1 VVTEFAMKRAWYSCS
16 AMLRLYDTAVD
27 NPALEPRRDLGLTHA
42 TSLVVGVIIGTGI
55 FLKTASMAQSV
66 GTPLLVLAAWV
77 AAGGVAMLGALCFAE
92 LGALLPR
99 AGGEYVY
106 LRTAY
111 GEVPGFLFACNAFV
125 LNGAAVAAYGA
136 AVAIFLSDI
145 HPFGARWYAHTL
157 HLGGATYVFEF
168 GMRQLIAVAVIGF
181 FTLINS
187 LGVMLG
193 GRVQT
198 VLTVTKVAAV
208 LAVAIGVFAFGEGH
222 DLGNLR
228 ATPGGGNGG
237 LTGFG
242 GAMFAALWAYS
253 GWQFL
258 PMAAGE
264 VREPQRNLPR
274 AIVGGAL
281 LVLALYLLINAAYLY
296 ALPFWQVASSNSTAY
311 PDAPSVAARAVQT
324 FLGARAAPIAA
335 LIFLISTIGSLNGMI
350 LGAAR
355 VPYAAARDGLFFPAF
370 GRLHPGSRVPATSLV
385 LLGLWGAL
393 LAASGTFDQLTN
405 MAVMSYA
412 LFWIPVALAVIVLRA
427 RLPDAPR
434 PFRVPGYPLVPLAF
448 VLVMVWIVISGFA
461 TATRESLTALAL
473 ILLGLPLYPLF
484 RRRAARTRDLSPTR
498 APTA

>member
-1 VVTEFAMKRAWYSCS
+1 MNSPV
-16 AMLRLYDTAVD
+16 
-27 NPALEPRRDLGLTHA
+27 LEPRRDLGLTHA

-55 FLKTASMAQSV
+55 FLKAASMAQAV
-66 GTPLLVLAAWV
+66 GTPLLVLAAWA

-92 LGALLPR
+92 LGALLPH

-125 LNGAAVAAYGA
+125 LGGAAVAAYGA
-136 AVAIFLSDI
+136 AVAIFVSDI
-145 HPFGARWYAHTL
+145 HHFDARWYQHAL
-157 HLGGATYVFEF
+157 HVGGATYVLEF
-168 GMRQLIAVAVIGF
+168 GMRQLIAVAVIAA
-181 FTLINS
+181 FTLVNC

-198 VLTVTKVAAV
+198 LLTATKVVAV
-208 LAVAIGVFAFGEGH
+208 LAVAAGVFAFSDVH
-222 DLGNLR
+222 DWANLR
-228 ATPGGGNGG
+228 GEPGGGSGG
-237 LTGFG
+237 LAGFG

-264 VREPQRNLPR
+264 VRDPQRNVPR

-281 LVLALYLLINAAYLY
+281 LVLALYLTINAAYLY
-296 ALPFWQVASSNSTAY
+296 ALPFWQVASANSTAY

-324 FLGARAAPIAA
+324 FLGGRAALIAA
-335 LIFLISTIGSLNGMI
+335 LIFLISTIGSLNGVV
-350 LGAAR
+350 LSAAR
-355 VPYAAARDGLFFPAF
+355 VPYAAARDGLFFAAF
-370 GRLHPGSRVPATSLV
+370 GRLHPASRVPLTSLV

-412 LFWIPVALAVIVLRA
+412 LFWIPVALSVIVLRR
-427 RLPDAPR
+427 RLPHAPR
-434 PFRVPGYPLVPLAF
+434 PFRVPGYPFTPLLF
-448 VLVMVWIVISGFA
+448 VLVMVWIVVSGFL
-461 TATRESLTALAL
+461 TAPRESLATLVL

-484 RRRAARTRDLSPTR
+484 RRRAAR
-498 APTA
+498 APPAASQGG